1 MSDFLI
7 NFENSLNKL
16 DKLKD
21 NIADRFRNQDN
32 FSNEI
37 LSQLTEINN
46 KVKDLS
52 KKINE
57 LKENID
63 VLQKQINQIDG
74 VIEGLNQDKAILN
87 RQMEQLKNDKSGL
100 LSDNEEIKKKQI
112 ALQQEINECEERIAT
127 LTSEN
132 TTTQSEIDS
141 LKSANESLTQQ
152 YSTDR
157 DVQKQE
163 FAEKMSEQQE
173 LHMRQLSDNQE
184 AFNEEIK
191 ILVSRVDE
199 CQLKINDLETE
210 KANREAEMS
219 SINSQMTSKESEI
232 NGYTNRIIELER
244 TNQDLMSRIVSATD
258 VIERS
263 IEALDNLTREIPN
276 IKTQTDIRNLFS
288 QINES
293 IDGINVLLQPSNIRA
308 RGEPE
313 IAAREAPGTP
323 SLSRSGT
330 QPVSFSEMG
339 QDEGEEKQEVSSN
352 LASVTEFNVSGQKL
366 TLSQLQQLVRQKLQ
380 TIRNKNSEFAKK
392 LQGILDLNDKIESM
406 TTIQSKIDNFG
417 IQIKQD
423 GTIVGGKTRRK
434 NKKYNVISKTKKG
447 IKQKGGFVWNT
458 HSKRKTITTPSFT
471 RKSSSRN
478 STSRRSSSTNI
489 SSRKKHNK
497 KNKSSRR

>member
-1 MSDFLI
+1 MSDFLTK
-7 NFENSLNKL
+7 FENSLNKL

-37 LSQLTEINN
+37 ISQLTEINN
-46 KVKDLS
+46 KVKELS

-57 LKENID
+57 LKESID
-63 VLQKQINQIDG
+63 VLQNQINQIDG

-100 LSDNEEIKKKQI
+100 LSDNEEIKRKQNE
-112 ALQQEINECEERIAT
+112 LQQEINEYEERIAT

-163 FAEKMSEQQE
+163 FAEKMREQQE
-173 LHMRQLSDNQE
+173 LHMRQLSENQE
-184 AFNEEIK
+184 TFNEEIK

-308 RGEPE
+308 RAEPE
-313 IAAREAPGTP
+313 IAAREAPGSP

-330 QPVSFSEMG
+330 QPVSFSEN
-339 QDEGEEKQEVSSN
+339 EAEEKQEVSSN

>member
-1 MSDFLI
+1 MSDFLT

-46 KVKDLS
+46 KVKELS

-57 LKENID
+57 LKESID
-63 VLQKQINQIDG
+63 VLQNQINQIDS
-74 VIEGLNQDKAILN
+74 VIEGLNQDNAILN
-87 RQMEQLKNDKSGL
+87 RQMEQLKNDKSRL
-100 LSDNEEIKKKQI
+100 LSDNEEIRRKQN
-112 ALQQEINECEERIAT
+112 ALQQQIDEYEERIAT

-141 LKSANESLTQQ
+141 LKSANESLSQQ

-163 FAEKMSEQQE
+163 FAKEMREQQE
-173 LHMRQLSDNQE
+173 LHMRQLTDNQE
-184 AFNEEIK
+184 AFTEEIK
-191 ILVSRVDE
+191 NLVSKVEE
-199 CQLKINDLETE
+199 CQLQINDLESE

-219 SINSQMTSKESEI
+219 TINSQMTSKETEI

-244 TNQDLMSRIVSATD
+244 TNEDLMNRIVSATA

-308 RGEPE
+308 RAEPE
-313 IAAREAPGTP
+313 IAAREAPGSP
-323 SLSRSGT
+323 SFSRSGT
-330 QPVSFSEMG
+330 QPVSFSEN
-339 QDEGEEKQEVSSN
+339 EPEEKQEVSTN
-352 LASVTEFNVSGQKL
+352 LVSDIEFNVSGQKL
-366 TLSQLQQLVRQKLQ
+366 TLVQLQQLVRQKLQ

-392 LQGILDLNDKIESM
+392 LRGILDLNDKIESM

-478 STSRRSSSTNI
+478 STSRRSSSTNT